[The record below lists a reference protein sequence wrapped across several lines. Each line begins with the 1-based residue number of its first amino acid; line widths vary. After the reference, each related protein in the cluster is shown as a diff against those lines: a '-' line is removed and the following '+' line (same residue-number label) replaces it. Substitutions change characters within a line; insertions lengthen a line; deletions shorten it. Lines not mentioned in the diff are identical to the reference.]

1 MEIGKALKII
11 TDEVEYVDPFCLYS
25 RLADLV
31 RSDYKERDK
40 LKLMFKIDKRLSL
53 VGRLTKGGI
62 DEVESIKGEAETIGD
77 LCDEATFC
85 DIVDTVASAL
95 IEGYALPEPIESA
108 SDEPTEP
115 DGSDEFDYGYVEEG
129 PSVADCLGDK
139 NRLMQFTK
147 AQLKQY
153 CFEQGFRGYGSL
165 KKEDLVKFIMNGGK
179 LKHSLAKNAPTI
191 ANNSTYSYNYHS
203 SALPF
208 IIIGAI
214 VAAIVIAGIICL
226 IVFAKQ
232 IRWYQWQHIIGSIG
246 GLIVCAIGGLFV
258 GCLGYLLDEVIM
270 TDFDGYYM
278 AVPIVLAIL
287 AVVNIVLSFVYGSA
301 YRIIFFWLSG
311 YCLLASAISAFL
323 VFDEDETGAGVFSVI
338 DAIVVAVALATQIL
352 IQVL

>member
-153 CFEQGFRGYGSL
+153 CFEQGFRGYG
-165 KKEDLVKFIMNGGK
+165 
-179 LKHSLAKNAPTI
+179 AKNAPTI